1 MYPTLMNLYT
11 GNLDF
16 QKRSMKDFPLQKHH
30 NKEYDKIKNQL
41 DNLLNE
47 DGRKL
52 LNELLDTHVDC
63 KSYSDYEAFI
73 NGFRIATMLM
83 VEVFY
88 DKDNILD
95 NKEQYLRHMLHR
107 PFKGTPSP
115 SFDDDGGGQE

>member
-1 MYPTLMNLYT
+1 MYSTLLNLFD
-11 GNLDF
+11 GNFDF
-16 QKRSMKDFPLQKHH
+16 HKRKHEELPLEKYHS
-30 NKEYDKIKNQL
+30 KEYDKIKKQL
-41 DNLLNE
+41 DNQLNE

-52 LNELLDTHVDC
+52 LNELLDTHVDG
-63 KSYSDYEAFI
+63 SNYSDTEAFI

-88 DKDNILD
+88 DKDSILD

-115 SFDDDGGGQE
+115 LDDLPKNE